1 MQVEELKDGVTN
13 LMLRGRLDTVG
24 TEAIKGPFNAVADTK
39 RAIVVDLSQVTF
51 LTSWG
56 IRMLVLGA
64 KVVTNKGGK
73 IVLSSPNGW
82 VQFVLARIRHE
93 GVDLCDGCGAKP
105 AIHVANRCQTNL
117 PRGSAERH
125 NRHDRRYTA
134 SLRPAIRPAQETHN

>member
-1 MQVEELKDGVTN
+1 MEMQVDQLNDGVTN
-13 LMLRGRLDTVG
+13 LMLRGIDTVG

-82 VQFVLARIRHE
+82 VQFVLVLLNHKS
-93 GVDLCDGCGAKP
+93 GVPLAAKNQLFCEIQP
-105 AIHVANRCQTNL
+105 
-117 PRGSAERH
+117 SM
-125 NRHDRRYTA
+125 
-134 SLRPAIRPAQETHN
+134 